1 MGTYETAQR
10 HLSKEREE
18 AGAIIERV
26 EQAVHVGVCVKVVVG
41 HLPFLRDVSRAGVR
55 EPVHVDTFGA

>member
-18 AGAIIERV
+18 AGAIIER
-26 EQAVHVGVCVKVVVG
+26 AGIGVHLGVCVKVVG
-41 HLPFLRDVSRAGVR
+41 HLPFLRDVLRAGVR